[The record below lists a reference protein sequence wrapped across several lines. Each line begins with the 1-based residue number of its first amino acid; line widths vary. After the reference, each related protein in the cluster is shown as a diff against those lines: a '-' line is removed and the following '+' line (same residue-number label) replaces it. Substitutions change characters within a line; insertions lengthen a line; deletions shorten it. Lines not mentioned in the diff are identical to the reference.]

1 MMLHFVHII
10 EKEKKRKGFGSNPNT
25 VR

>member
-1 MMLHFVHII
+1 MLHFVHII